1 MNLLLNSNQQMAQD
15 FSHLFFS
22 FEEHMERG
30 EQDKVKEISKKQDM
44 LLKELKE
51 NGYDVGALLEELK
64 TRKAFRKNYETIIV
78 FTDGGVR
85 NNHDVSQESIAASAF
100 AIYGDQ
106 KMLTHESSFIGDSIQ
121 LPSGE
126 KIDINSTFAE
136 YHGLLQALLFVEKYR
151 ASAKRIIFLTDCA
164 SMVQHIQQKLP
175 QQRVFKEYVLDLIS
189 KLDTIPNVEL
199 KHIPREHNKITDGL
213 VNQLLDKYERGEY
226 TCN

>member
-1 MNLLLNSNQQMAQD
+1 MAQE

-22 FEEHMERG
+22 FDEHMERG
-30 EQDKVKEISKKQDM
+30 EQDKANEVSKKQDSI
-44 LLKELKE
+44 LKQLKG

-64 TRKAFRKNYETIIV
+64 TRRVFQKKYETIIV

-85 NNHDVSQESIAASAF
+85 NNHDNNQTSIAASAF

-106 KMLTHESSFIGDSIQ
+106 KMLSHDSSFIGDTIQ

-126 KIDINSTFAE
+126 TIAINSTFAE
-136 YHGLLQALLFVEKYR
+136 YHGLLQALKFVEEYK

-164 SMVQHIQQKLP
+164 SMVQHLSDKLP
-175 QQRVFKEYVLDLIS
+175 QQRVFKEYAFDLINRLKS
-189 KLDTIPNVEL
+189 IPNVEL

-213 VNQLLDKYERGEY
+213 VNQLLDMYERGEKV
-226 TCN
+226 CS